1 MYSSL
6 IDNVAL
12 LLTLTVMY
20 GLLTRRLKAGNVW
33 SGVFKGLLFGLVA
46 VAGMLIPLKYAPGII
61 YDGRSIILAM
71 AGLFG
76 GGVVTLVSVV
86 VAGTYRA
93 YLGGNGIWAG
103 LATIIACGMVG
114 LALRRSCGNLPE
126 RLGILQLYGF
136 GILVHIVMLACQLLI
151 IPWPTGLSMISRL
164 WLPVLLVFPFVTLL
178 IGVSLGAE
186 ERRVQ
191 TERKLAES
199 EALQSALIQN
209 IPDMIWLKDQNG
221 VYLSCNQRF
230 ERLLNAREADIVG
243 KTDYDFFDRNQAEF
257 FREYDRKAMAA
268 GKPSSN
274 EEWLTFADDGCR
286 ALMETIKTPM
296 FDAEGKLI
304 GVLGIARD
312 ITGRKESEEELK
324 KHRDHLEELV
334 NERTETLERKRVELE
349 EAQRAMQSLLAD
361 VNAAKQELEVKVAKI
376 ERLNQVFVDREL
388 RMVELKKQIKKLEQL
403 SCSGEKAEQGQ
414 E

>member
-1 MYSSL
+1 MYGSL

-20 GLLTRRLKAGNVW
+20 GLLTRRLRAGDLW
-33 SGVFKGLLFGLVA
+33 PGVFKGLLFGLVA

-61 YDGRSIILAM
+61 YDGRSIILSM

-86 VAGTYRA
+86 VAGAYRA
-93 YLGGNGIWAG
+93 YLGGNGIWGG

-114 LALRRSCGNLPE
+114 LAVRRSCGNRPE
-126 RLGILQLYGF
+126 QLGIFQLYGF

-151 IPWPTGLSMISRL
+151 IPWPTGLTMISRL

-191 TERKLAES
+191 TERKLAAS
-199 EALQSALIQN
+199 EALQYSLIQN
-209 IPDMIWLKDQNG
+209 IPDMIWLKDPNG
-221 VYLSCNQRF
+221 LYLACNQRF
-230 ERLLNAREADIVG
+230 ERILNARKTDILG
-243 KTDYDFFDRNQAEF
+243 KTDYDFFDREQADI
-257 FREYDRKAMAA
+257 FRENDRKAMVA
-268 GKPSSN
+268 GNPSRN
-274 EEWLTFADDGCR
+274 EEWVTFADDGCL
-286 ALMETIKTPM
+286 ALLETIKTPM
-296 FDAEGKLI
+296 FDTEGKLI

-312 ITGRKESEEELK
+312 ITGRQESEQELK

-334 NERTETLERKRVELE
+334 KERTATLERKRTELE
-349 EAQRAMQSLLAD
+349 EAQRVMQSLLAD
-361 VNAAKQELEVKVAKI
+361 VNAAKQELEVKVTKI
-376 ERLNQVFVDREL
+376 ERMNRIFVDREL
-388 RMVELKKQIKKLEQL
+388 RMVELKERIRELEEK
-403 SCSGEKAEQGQ
+403 SGK
-414 E
+414 